1 MATIVLAAAGAAAGS
16 AIGGTVAG
24 LSAAVIGRAVG
35 ATIGRAIDARLMGGS
50 TAVETGKID
59 QFRLSNA
66 TEGGPIPQV
75 YGRMRVGG
83 QVIWATQFLEASS
96 TTNYGGKGGSSSTAT
111 SYSYSVS
118 IAVAICTG
126 QITRVTRVWADGE
139 ELDLST
145 VSMVTYTGS
154 DDQLPDPLM
163 EAVEG
168 AGAVPAYRGTAYAVF
183 EDLALEP
190 FGNRVP
196 SFSFEVIR
204 AEQPDSSSYDTD
216 LAQIVT
222 GVALIPGTGEYSLAT
237 TPVYLDQGAGVMVAA
252 NQSTASGLS
261 DLETSLEAL
270 TSELP
275 SANAVSLVVSWFGDD
290 LRCAQCTIRPK
301 VEQAQADGTL
311 AWQVSGVDRQGALV
325 VPNVEG
331 APVYGGTPTDQAVIE
346 AIVAIK
352 AGGQRVMFYPFILM
366 EQLADNT
373 LPDPWTGNEGQPA
386 LPWRGRITT
395 SLAPGIV
402 GSPDGTAQ
410 ADTEA
415 AAFLGTVTAA
425 DFTIEDGAVRY
436 DGPEEWSLSRFI
448 LHYAALCAAAGGVEA
463 FCVGSELR
471 ALTQIRGANG
481 FPVVEGLRAL
491 TAQVR
496 LLLGEDTKLGYAAD
510 WSEYWGYNS
519 PEGDRYFHLDPLWG
533 DDAIDF
539 IGIDN
544 YMPLSDWR
552 DTDWRTGETHLDA
565 AEANAIYEL
574 PYLMGNIEGGEGYDW
589 FYHSDTARAA
599 QIRTPITDGAYNEPW
614 IWRYKDLRGWWSND
628 HYERIDGIR
637 QSTPTPWEAKS
648 KPIWFTE
655 LGCAAIDKGTNQP
668 NKFLDPKSSEST
680 LPHYST
686 GARDDLIQ
694 QQYLR
699 AQMLYWDDD
708 TNPLSDQYDGRMLDM
723 DNAYVWAW
731 DARPYPAFPNR
742 SDLWSDGDNYLRGHW
757 LNGRVGQRTL
767 ASVVEEICTD
777 AGLAE
782 IDVSDLW
789 GIVRGY
795 NVQDI
800 DAARAAL
807 QPLML
812 QHGFDAIERAGQ
824 LIFLKRDGLGAVALS
839 QDELVEHADLSGTV
853 EKLRD
858 PEAELTGRVRLR
870 YVQAGGDH
878 TVTSQEAVLPDEA
891 THAVSQNELPLAL
904 TDTEA
909 RQSVQRWLAEARIG
923 RDHVSF
929 ALPPSK
935 MGIGAG
941 DIVSLEDE
949 SGVSIYRVDNQEQGD
964 SQLIEAQR
972 IEPEAYVPAVLAE
985 DLPGTSGFVAPV
997 PVLPLFL
1004 DLPLMTGD
1012 EVPHAPHLAVTG
1024 GTWPGSVALYSA
1036 DLGGDYVLDD
1046 LIVTRATVGVTAT
1059 DLAAAPIGR
1068 WDRGSDLVVDLIAG
1082 TLESRTELAV
1092 LSGANRLAIGDGTS
1106 GTWEVLQFEEAE
1118 LIGTGGT
1125 SGATSAG
1132 RYLLRGRLR
1141 GQYGTPVPDVWPA
1154 GSYVVLLDS
1163 RVAQIELAASLRRVA
1178 RDYRIGPALRSHEDA
1193 SYVTRQEAF
1202 DGVGLRPFAPVHLS
1216 SSGALGT
1223 ELDLTWIRR
1232 TRVDGDSWDSEEVPL
1247 GEDSEAYRVQVV
1259 SGAQV
1264 LRSETVNSPT
1274 WTYNAAAQA
1283 ADGVRVGDHITVA
1296 QISARYG
1303 AGRVARL
1310 ILT

>member
-35 ATIGRAIDARLMGGS
+35 ATVGRAIDARLMGGS

-96 TTNYGGKGGSSSTAT
+96 TTNYGGKGGGGSSSTT

-118 IAVAICTG
+118 VAVAICTG
-126 QITRVTRVWADGE
+126 EINHVARVWADGE

-145 VSMVTYTGS
+145 VSMVAYTGS
-154 DDQLPDPLM
+154 ADQLPDPLM

-168 AGAVPAYRGTAYAVF
+168 AGMVPAYRGTAYVVF
-183 EDLALEP
+183 ENLALEP

-204 AEQPDSSSYDTD
+204 AEQPDSSSYDAD

-237 TPVYLDQGAGVMVAA
+237 TPVYMDQGAGVMVAA
-252 NQSTASGLS
+252 NQSTASGDS
-261 DLETSLEAL
+261 DIETSLDAL
-270 TSELP
+270 TTELP
-275 SANAVSLVVSWFGDD
+275 RVGAVSLVVSWFGDD
-290 LRCAQCTIRPK
+290 LRCGECTIRPK
-301 VEQAQADGTL
+301 VEQAQADGTM
-311 AWQVSGVDRQGALV
+311 AWQVSGVDRDRAMV
-325 VPNVEG
+325 VPDVDG
-331 APVYGGTPTDQAVIE
+331 APVYGGTPTDQAVVE
-346 AIVAIK
+346 AITAIH
-352 AGGQRVMFYPFILM
+352 AQGQRVMFYPFILM
-366 EQLADNT
+366 EQLADNV
-373 LPDPWTGNEGQPA
+373 LPDPWTGTQGQA
-386 LPWRGRITT
+386 VLPWRGRITT
-395 SLAPGIV
+395 SLAPGID
-402 GSPDGTAQ
+402 GSPDGTSQ
-410 ADTEA
+410 ADTQV

-425 DFTIEDGAVRY
+425 DFTIGDGTVRY
-436 DGPEEWSLSRFI
+436 DGPDEWSLSRFI

-481 FPVVEGLRAL
+481 FPVVEGLRVL

-496 LLLGEDTKLGYAAD
+496 LLLGEDTDLGYAAD
-510 WSEYWGYNS
+510 WSEYWGYAS
-519 PEGDRYFHLDPLWG
+519 PEGDRYFHLDPLWA

-565 AEANAIYEL
+565 AEADAIYEL

-614 IWRYKDLRGWWSND
+614 VWRYKDLRGWWGND
-628 HYERIDGIR
+628 HYERIGGVR
-637 QSTPTPWEAKS
+637 QSSPTPWQAKS

-680 LPHYST
+680 LPYHST

-699 AQMLYWDDD
+699 AQMLYWDVD
-708 TNPLSDQYDGRMLDM
+708 TNPLSDQYEGRMLDM

-742 SDLWSDGDNYLRGHW
+742 SDLWTDGDNYLRGHW

-777 AGLAE
+777 AGLVE

-795 NVQDI
+795 NVHDI

-824 LIFLKRDGLGAVALS
+824 LKFLKRDGLGAIALT
-839 QDELVEHADLSGTV
+839 QEELVEHSDLNGTI

-878 TVTSQEAVLPDEA
+878 GVTSQEAVLPDEA

-923 RDHVSF
+923 RDHINF

-935 MGIGAG
+935 LGIGAG

-949 SGVSIYRVDNQEQGD
+949 SGVALYRVDGLEQGD
-964 SQLIEAQR
+964 SQLVEAQR
-972 IEPEAYVPAVLAE
+972 IEPESYVPAPLSE
-985 DLPGTSGFVAPV
+985 DLPRTSAFVAPV

-1004 DLPLMTGD
+1004 DLPLITGD

-1036 DLGGDYVLDD
+1036 DLGSDYMLDD
-1046 LIVTRATVGVTAT
+1046 VIATRATVGVTT
-1059 DLAAAPIGR
+1059 SDLATAPIGR
-1068 WDRGSDLVVDLIAG
+1068 WDWGADLAVDLIAG
-1082 TLESRTELAV
+1082 TLDSHTALAV
-1092 LSGANRLAIGDGTS
+1092 LSGANRLAIGDGS
-1106 GTWEVLQFEEAE
+1106 AGNWEVLQFQEAE
-1118 LIGTGGT
+1118 LVGTAT
-1125 SGATSAG
+1125 SGAG

-1141 GQYGTPVPDVWPA
+1141 GQYGTPVPAVWPA
-1154 GSYVVLLDS
+1154 GSYVVLLDG
-1163 RVAQIELAASLRRVA
+1163 RVNQIDLTASLRRVA
-1178 RDYRIGPALRSHEDA
+1178 RDYRIGPALRSHEDT

-1202 DGVGLRPFAPVHLS
+1202 DGIGLRPYAPVHLS
-1216 SSGALGT
+1216 SSGALGAD
-1223 ELDLTWIRR
+1223 LSLTWIRR

-1247 GEDSEAYRVQVV
+1247 GEENLSYRLQVM
-1259 SGAQV
+1259 SGTVV
-1264 LRSETVNSPT
+1264 LRSTTVNAAT
-1274 WTYNAAAQA
+1274 WVYSAAQQA
-1283 ADGVRVGDHITVA
+1283 ADGARAGDYITVA

-1303 AGRVARL
+1303 AGVSARVTL
-1310 ILT
+1310 S